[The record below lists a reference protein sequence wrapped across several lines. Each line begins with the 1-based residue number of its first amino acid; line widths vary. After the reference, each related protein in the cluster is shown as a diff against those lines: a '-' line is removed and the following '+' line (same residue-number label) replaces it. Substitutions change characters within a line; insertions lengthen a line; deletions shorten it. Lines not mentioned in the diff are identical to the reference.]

1 MTEIYELGPYGTCEG
16 RWTPL
21 GCSGLAIVS
30 KYPFIEVIFKKNL
43 KLRRMNYL
51 SFLFQ
56 TEFNVFS
63 VHGDGKKIDGE
74 FEARKVFFI

>member
-1 MTEIYELGPYGTCEG
+1 
-16 RWTPL
+16 
-21 GCSGLAIVS
+21 
-30 KYPFIEVIFKKNL
+30 
-43 KLRRMNYL
+43 MNYL

-74 FEARKVFFI
+74 FEARKVFFILGRKIGDFKRRLGI